1 MKSAKQMTN
10 AVLDAQIEILR
21 IEKIRRVSAYSA
33 AIEYYAE
40 RLEEILDDYVE
51 EAFDGIYNL
60 ETALD
65 EIVEKFP
72 RKEIARY
79 VLKTVRTGAQELV
92 NDLKE
97 LRDHLE
103 SVHEY
108 YAERLLALD
117 DQEDQA

>member
-10 AVLDAQIEILR
+10 AELDAQ
-21 IEKIRRVSAYSA
+21 
-33 AIEYYAE
+33 
-40 RLEEILDDYVE
+40 
-51 EAFDGIYNL
+51 FDGLYNL
-60 ETALD
+60 ETARFSLLD

-79 VLKTVRTGAQELV
+79 VLKTVRADAQELV